1 VLRRTGSLSRGHD
14 AGHWDSTAI
23 RQVVIGCFTGSLHVS
38 PAPDGAT
45 TGDSSNAS
53 AARSCGSWLTAMGR
67 SSIGVAGVGRVGQKR
82 VGQHHRLLGEDTPI
96 DGAQDLGLSE

>member
-1 VLRRTGSLSRGHD
+1 MMGRTGSLSRGHA
-14 AGHWDSTAI
+14 AGRWDSTAI
-23 RQVVIGCFTGSLHVS
+23 RQVVIGCFTDSLHVT
-38 PAPDGAT
+38 PVPDGAT
-45 TGDSSNAS
+45 TGNLSNAS
-53 AARSCGSWLTAMGR
+53 AVRSCGLCLTAMGR